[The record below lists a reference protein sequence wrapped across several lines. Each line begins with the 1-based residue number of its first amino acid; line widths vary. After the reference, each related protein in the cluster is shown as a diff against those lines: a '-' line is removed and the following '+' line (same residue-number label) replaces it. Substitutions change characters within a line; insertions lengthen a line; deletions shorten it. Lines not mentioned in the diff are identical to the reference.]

1 MKQRDSCAE
10 QARKARTDLVQVLAR
25 LTDPADVDAFLDDL
39 CTPAEMEALADR
51 WSVVPLL
58 ADGMS
63 YRAVHEATGVSVTT
77 VGRIAR
83 YLEGGA
89 GGYRTA
95 LEHRTPGHPV
105 EHAPGAEHPG
115 VAPSH
120 A

>member
-1 MKQRDSCAE
+1 M
-10 QARKARTDLVQVLAR
+10 
-25 LTDPADVDAFLDDL
+25 
-39 CTPAEMEALADR
+39 
-51 WSVVPLL
+51 
-58 ADGMS
+58 
-63 YRAVHEATGVSVTT
+63 HEATGVSVTT

-95 LEHRTPGHPV
+95 LEHHRAA
-105 EHAPGAEHPG
+105 EHPGAEHPG